1 MKNEDDKKINT
12 GKLNQLIS
20 LGNNIGKVL
29 YTLFIIL
36 LIYVITLIFS
46 EWKILAILACIIL
59 YT

>member
-36 LIYVITLIFS
+36 MFLYIF
-46 EWKILAILACIIL
+46 
-59 YT
+59 